1 MESKKKIKKYNLK
14 FIFINS
20 AFRKNMHGSVCLF
33 SKYLQH
39 LLEGE
44 NLDELNIASASSKN
58 NILKN
63 KNSLS
68 TGWTGTC
75 PALQLFTLAQADINS
90 EMSSLNTI
98 ISSNHQKTMN
108 AFDSANNLISKLFT
122 VSTINVSLPSGATYI
137 LTPNFE
143 SEFRDITNTSSIGG
157 KIYYDFNNKLKYFVE
172 KQHTNIQNSI
182 APFINTNNFQSS
194 FNQAYSNFVK
204 FDTAVATASNVMNN
218 RILDLKDYFLTL
230 QFLLMFFTWG
240 YLIFF
245 VAIGVIYVIYLCK
258 EYKPLYY
265 VLFIIT
271 NIIFVLILLEI
282 FLASFFGQ
290 VRLICHEVPRAMNF
304 IFTGNYMVSGNSG
317 SYPAQF
323 GRGDA
328 NMTKMFTTC
337 LKGDGDLVNL
347 FITSSDLSSF
357 DTIQKETSSL
367 NAIISD
373 EIHASNLALNNYN
386 SLSNS
391 ILLKTINKYE
401 IMKENLFLAS
411 EGFGKDEIYKIISN
425 IRTNLD
431 SENCSQTYEYY
442 VIRESD
448 CPSGSII
455 MTTISPTSSGYHCY
469 VIQNLSDSTTA
480 GYSGSSCDNNYIN
493 NAIKFIKQIDSLL
506 DSRLEKIKNFQIYY
520 STTYKNLYDEVYS
533 ISNIINNT
541 YNTLNND
548 LKNVKNISNCGSVRY
563 DLIDFCDFIGVT
575 TEYDA
580 RIVVIFSSFLGVFGF
595 VMLYGFLVVL
605 NGFTAPDNDYDNDDY
620 GYNYE
625 SNKMYK
631 NININVN
638 KSKNKKDN
646 YNNNENEQDED
657 DDNNIQSFKKK
668 REKTPPKTGQKVE
681 MSYMSKNSE
690 DSD

>member
-1 MESKKKIKKYNLK
+1 
-14 FIFINS
+14 
-20 AFRKNMHGSVCLF
+20 MHGSVCLF

-39 LLEGE
+39 LFEGE
-44 NLDELNIASASSKN
+44 NLDELNIASASSN
-58 NILKN
+58 DNIFRNQK
-63 KNSLS
+63 SLS

-75 PALQLFTLAQADINS
+75 PALQLFTSAQTDIDS
-90 EMSSLNTI
+90 EISFLNTI
-98 ISSNHQKTMN
+98 ISSNHQKTIN
-108 AFDSANNLISKLFT
+108 AYNTTNYLISNLFT
-122 VSTINVSLPSGATYI
+122 ISTITASRPSGDSGI

-143 SEFRDITNTSSIGG
+143 SEFKDMTNTSSIGG
-157 KIYYDFNNKLKYFVE
+157 KIYYDFNNKLKPFVE

-506 DSRLEKIKNFQIYY
+506 DSRLEKLKNFQIYY